1 VRSRTPL
8 LVAFIAVCVAL
19 VPRAEAGPTLQRLDV
34 PKDLRVL
41 SYFPADAGWTKM
53 WTDWEPGLID
63 ADLGRAAALHA
74 NTVRAI
80 VQPDLFGYPSPS
92 EKYTSRL
99 AEFVALAAAHGLHV
113 QLTLFDWWYRWDDV
127 AGSETWAR
135 ELLEPY
141 VNDPRIAFVE
151 LRNEL
156 LPQPHVVAWAR
167 TLIPYLRFVLGGQT
181 PVTLSVLGV
190 DSTLGLRTLARRLG
204 SVRPDFWD
212 IHYFGGGAEV
222 MYHVLRHA
230 KSVAGGLPLWVGE
243 TGYPTTLSGSGYGG
257 VPLTESAQEAAQAHF
272 FETASWAAR
281 AAGLPR
287 VGVWTLGDFVP
298 AAVPD
303 RVATPLDPELH
314 FGLYH
319 VDGSSKPA
327 ADVVRA
333 AFSGHVPVSF
343 NGGFETAVTS
353 ASGGSVP
360 AQWSMTG
367 DASFV
372 EDTTVAKEGGVSV
385 RVTPRRTDAVE
396 SLSIV
401 PANAGVRLRTRI
413 AVHAWSERTTG
424 AGDVS
429 LVVEWVDGSNRV
441 LRYASSAAL
450 STTARWGR
458 LSVVALAPRRAAYV
472 RVDLV
477 VRGTTGPVWFDGVS
491 FRRG

>member
-1 VRSRTPL
+1 VRPRTL
-8 LVAFIAVCVAL
+8 LFVAVVAVCVAA
-19 VPRAEAGPTLQRLDV
+19 VPRAEARPTLERLDV
-34 PKDLRVL
+34 PKDLKVL

-53 WTDWEPGLID
+53 WTDWRPDRID
-63 ADLGRAAALHA
+63 ADLGRAATLHA

-80 VQPDLFGYPSPS
+80 VQPDLFGYPHPS
-92 EKYTSRL
+92 ETYTSRL
-99 AEFVALAAAHGLHV
+99 ADFVALAAAHGLHV

-127 AGSETWAR
+127 AGSETWVR
-135 ELLEPY
+135 ELLQPY

-156 LPQPHVVAWAR
+156 VPQPHVVAWAR
-167 TLIPYLRFVLGGQT
+167 TLIPFLRDVLGGRT

-190 DSTLGLRTLARRLG
+190 DRTLGLQTLARRLG
-204 SVRPDFWD
+204 SVGPDFWD

-222 MYHVLRHA
+222 MYQVLTRA
-230 KSVAGGLPLWVGE
+230 KTAARGLPVWVGE

-257 VPLTESAQEAAQAHF
+257 VPLTQSAQEAAQSHF
-272 FETASWAAR
+272 FATAAWAAR
-281 AAGLPR
+281 AAGLPP

-327 ADVVRA
+327 AAVVRA
-333 AFSGHVPVSF
+333 AFSGRVPVSF
-343 NGGFETAVTS
+343 NGGFEAAV
-353 ASGGSVP
+353 ASTNGGSIP

-367 DASFV
+367 DASFA
-372 EDTTVAKEGGVSV
+372 EDTTVAKEGRTSV
-385 RVTPRRTDAVE
+385 RVAPRRSNGAE

-401 PANAGVRLRTRI
+401 PANGGVRSRTRI
-413 AVHAWSERTTG
+413 AVHAWAERVTG
-424 AGDVS
+424 NGDVS
-429 LVVEWVDGSNRV
+429 LVVEWVDGRNRV
-441 LRYASSAAL
+441 LRYVSSAAL
-450 STTARWGR
+450 SKTGQWGR
-458 LSVVALAPRRAAYV
+458 LSVAARAPRRAAYV
-472 RVDLV
+472 RLDLV
-477 VRGTTGPVWFDGVS
+477 VRGTTSSVWFDGVS